1 LYQRDLP
8 PEVPEWEHPAM
19 THLPDPMH
27 SPPLRL
33 PGLEPFVRAEEAA
46 AFLHMSPTRLKHLA
60 RQGRIPN
67 PSTRDGQRHR
77 QRSSL
82 LKRRCAGSLTEQ
94 PLRGAMFAVPCAAG
108 VSGQHTSPAIEPQTI
123 AETIEAR
130 TSALTVAEFC
140 RIFSIPRATAY
151 AWIRD
156 GRLPAYRVGCTVRLD
171 PAITARWLRTR
182 QTTN

>member
-1 LYQRDLP
+1 
-8 PEVPEWEHPAM
+8 M
-19 THLPDPMH
+19 THVPDPMY
-27 SPPLRL
+27 SPPPPA

-46 AFLHMSPTRLKHLA
+46 AFLPMPPTRLKQLA
-60 RQGRIPN
+60 GQSRIPAH
-67 PSTRDGQRHR
+67 PLGDGQRHR

-94 PLRGAMFAVPCAAG
+94 PLRGAVVAVPCTPG
-108 VSGQHTSPAIEPQTI
+108 VAGQHRSPPTEPQTI
-123 AETIEAR
+123 AETIESR
-130 TSALTVAEFC
+130 TSALTVPEFC

-151 AWIRD
+151 SWIRD
-156 GRLPAYRVGCTVRLD
+156 GRLPAYRVGSTVRLD

>member
-1 LYQRDLP
+1 
-8 PEVPEWEHPAM
+8 M
-19 THLPDPMH
+19 THLPDPIH
-27 SPPLRL
+27 SPTFRL
-33 PGLEPFVRAEEAA
+33 PALEPFVRAEEAA

-60 RQGRIPN
+60 RQGRIPAH
-67 PSTRDGQRHR
+67 PLGDGQRHL

-94 PLRGAMFAVPCAAG
+94 PLRGAVFAVPCAPG
-108 VSGQHTSPAIEPQTI
+108 VSGQHTSPAIAPQTI
-123 AETIEAR
+123 AETIAGR
-130 TSALTVAEFC
+130 TSALRVAEFC

-156 GRLPAYRVGCTVRLD
+156 GRLPAYRVGSTVRLD